1 MPILETRRQL
11 TALIE
16 AVRRGEWPAILP
28 CEITAKDYSILIQH
42 VSDPDQRLEV
52 TRKLASLI
60 VDLKTN
66 ARLLLDSNPF
76 ATEKEQLR
84 QIFREQEQLIPNT
97 STGCSFS
104 RRSLLLSHNTSR
116 ASILQSRSA
125 SFTE

>member
-1 MPILETRRQL
+1 MPVLEMRRQL
-11 TALIE
+11 TTFIK
-16 AVRRGEWPAILP
+16 AVQRGEWPAILP
-28 CEITAKDYSILIQH
+28 HEITAKDYSILMQYI
-42 VSDPDQRLEV
+42 SDPDQRIEV
-52 TRKLASLI
+52 TRKLAGLI

-97 STGCSFS
+97 SVGCSFS

-125 SFTE
+125 SFSE

>member
-16 AVRRGEWPAILP
+16 AVRRGEWPSIVP
-28 CEITAKDYSILIQH
+28 CEITAKDYSILIQY